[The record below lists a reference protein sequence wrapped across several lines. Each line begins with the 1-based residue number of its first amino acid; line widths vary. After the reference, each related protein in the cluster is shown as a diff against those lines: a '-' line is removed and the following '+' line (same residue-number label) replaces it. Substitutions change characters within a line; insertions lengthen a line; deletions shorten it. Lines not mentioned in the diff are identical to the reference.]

1 MATEDKAYRKRIDP
15 TKDPKMDL
23 NTERNYIN
31 RSRRKKSEYVGKKP
45 NMTRQEADKKYAP
58 TGQRTKNPN
67 FRKRKILKSR
77 LDEQRHELNRRRN
90 MLINSRGN
98 PKKIVEPSDSMKV
111 DTTTSAYG
119 DAGRGRPVP
128 KFIDKVIPKK
138 PKARKNDRRL
148 PPKEDNYG
156 QFSKGGE
163 VCRGAGAAIKGTNF
177 KGVF

>member
-1 MATEDKAYRKRIDP
+1 MPREDRSKHKRIDP
-15 TKDPKMDL
+15 
-23 NTERNYIN
+23 
-31 RSRRKKSEYVGKKP
+31 KSESAKK
-45 NMTRQEADKKYAP
+45 
-58 TGQRTKNPN
+58 
-67 FRKRKILKSR
+67 RKRRQGDITKLPAGLR
-77 LDEQRHELNRRRN
+77 Q
-90 MLINSRGN
+90 
-98 PKKIVEPSDSMKV
+98 

-128 KFIDKVIPKK
+128 GFMNPPFKK
-138 PKARKNDRRL
+138 PKPTLQNRRRKL